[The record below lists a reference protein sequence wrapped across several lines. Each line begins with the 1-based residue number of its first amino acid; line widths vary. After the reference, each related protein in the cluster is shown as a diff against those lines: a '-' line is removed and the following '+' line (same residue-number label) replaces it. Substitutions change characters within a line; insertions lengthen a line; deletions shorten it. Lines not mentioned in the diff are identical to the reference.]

1 MEDQK
6 VGSVKVVLVEVIVGL
21 NNLTLNRNT
30 LAYMITGVGPGDNR
44 SARRKPFG
52 ALRKTLTG

>member
-6 VGSVKVVLVEVIVGL
+6 VGAVKVVLVEVIVGL

-30 LAYMITGVGPGDNR
+30 LAYMITGVGPEDNG

-52 ALRKTLTG
+52 ALRKTLAG